1 VTTLEQMHS
10 RLAALSPQTIEVRD
24 DSALHAGHA
33 GARSGGGH
41 FQLTI
46 VSDVFKGQP
55 TLARHR
61 ILARHRMVYE
71 ALGDMMKNR
80 IHALAI
86 QALTA
91 DEAETQPKSKE
102 H

>member
-1 VTTLEQMHS
+1 MTTLEQMHS

-24 DSALHAGHA
+24 DSALHAGHT

-55 TLARHR
+55 T
-61 ILARHRMVYE
+61 LARHRMVYE

>member
-1 VTTLEQMHS
+1 MTTLEQMHS
-10 RLAALSPQTIEVRD
+10 CLAALSPQTIEVRD

-61 ILARHRMVYE
+61 MVYE

>member
-1 VTTLEQMHS
+1 MTTLEQMHS
-10 RLAALSPQTIEVRD
+10 RLATLSPQIIEVRD

-61 ILARHRMVYE
+61 MVYE